1 MVYNY
6 SKEKNMEDKD
16 YLYRNNKYA
25 DSSKV
30 ILDKG
35 YIARRRLAGFIRV
48 IIFFVV
54 LLLGMFLYIK
64 VSKPTVK
71 IDNKKY
77 TIVADV
83 NQADIGDEV
92 LFTYKKSI
100 STSDRFKLPFNS
112 LLGNL
117 NEDVARVLV
126 LPEGINPE
134 TGQPVDQNT
143 LYIECISS
151 NCKGQMT
158 IISTDRIYGVVK
170 GVK

>member
-1 MVYNY
+1 
-6 SKEKNMEDKD
+6 MEDKD

-48 IIFFVV
+48 IIFFLV

-92 LFTYKKSI
+92 LFTYK
-100 STSDRFKLPFNS
+100 
-112 LLGNL
+112 
-117 NEDVARVLV
+117 RVLV
-126 LPEGINPE
+126 LVI
-134 TGQPVDQNT
+134 D
-143 LYIECISS
+143 LSCLLIHY
-151 NCKGQMT
+151 
-158 IISTDRIYGVVK
+158 
-170 GVK
+170 